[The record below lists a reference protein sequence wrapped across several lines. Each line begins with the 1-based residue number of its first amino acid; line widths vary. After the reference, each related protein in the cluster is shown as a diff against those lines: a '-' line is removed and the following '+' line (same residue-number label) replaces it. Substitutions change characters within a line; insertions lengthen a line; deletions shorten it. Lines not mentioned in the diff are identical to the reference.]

1 MTIRKS
7 TITALALATT
17 LSLAGCTSAASEGT
31 SPHDG
36 QHTSAASASTST
48 EFNDADVMFASM
60 MIVHHQQAVEM
71 SEILLANT
79 GVDADVAALA
89 QDIKDAQEPEIATLK
104 GWLDDWGVD
113 ANSTDTHSMDHGDGM
128 MSDDDLAQLE
138 AADGDSASALYLEQM
153 IAHHEGAVAMAE
165 TEVDTGLNGDA
176 VELAQQ
182 IIDAQ
187 SDEIEQMRDML
198 AAL

>member
-1 MTIRKS
+1 MNISKT
-7 TITALALATT
+7 TVTALTLAAMLT
-17 LSLAGCTSAASEGT
+17 LAGCTNAATDST
-31 SPHDG
+31 SHVG
-36 QHTSAASASTST
+36 QHTSASTSASA

-60 MIVHHQQAVEM
+60 MIVHHEQAVEM
-71 SEILLANT
+71 SDMVLDNT
-79 GVDADVAALA
+79 DLDSDVAALA
-89 QDIKDAQEPEIATLK
+89 QDIKDAQEPEIATLE
-104 GWLDDWGVD
+104 GWLEEWGVD
-113 ANSTDTHSMDHGDGM
+113 PNSTDAHSMDHGDGM

-138 AADGDSASALYLEQM
+138 AADGAEASALYLEQM

-165 TEVDTGLNGDA
+165 TEIETGQNADA

-187 SDEIEQMRDML
+187 SGEIEQMRDML